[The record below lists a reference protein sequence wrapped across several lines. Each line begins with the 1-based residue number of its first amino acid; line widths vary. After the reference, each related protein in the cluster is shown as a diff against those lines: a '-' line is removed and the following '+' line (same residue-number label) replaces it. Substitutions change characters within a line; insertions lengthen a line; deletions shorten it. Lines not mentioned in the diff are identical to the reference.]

1 MADVRHLS
9 TSLRFTLTLGGADDE
24 SVTKSVSVA
33 KIGAGAG
40 ADALGALA
48 ASLGGLFEYPVVS
61 VKKYDT
67 GVLESE

>member
-9 TSLRFTLTLGGADDE
+9 TSLRFTLTLGGADGE

-48 ASLGGLFEYPVVS
+48 ASLGGLFESPVVS